1 VATPPQPRELSP
13 LGRRARTLF
22 RTLFVVWVVSWAGS
36 FKVDAVT
43 DFSHVVA
50 LLAMLCGLAW
60 LVSERGSGS
69 DG

>member
-1 VATPPQPRELSP
+1 
-13 LGRRARTLF
+13 
-22 RTLFVVWVVSWAGS
+22 VWVVSWAVS

-60 LVSERGSGS
+60 LVSERRSGS